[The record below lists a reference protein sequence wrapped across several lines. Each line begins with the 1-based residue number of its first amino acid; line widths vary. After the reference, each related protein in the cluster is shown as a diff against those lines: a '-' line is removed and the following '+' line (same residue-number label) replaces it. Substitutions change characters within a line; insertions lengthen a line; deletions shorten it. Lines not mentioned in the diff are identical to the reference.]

1 MPQDIQ
7 FSAAGLYAV
16 EISGWDRDQDFFVE
30 KCELEWS
37 EDAGKQVALKRN
49 LRDNTIL
56 FVRLLEP
63 WEQDRSY
70 PVVYRAEFLAQT
82 SGGTHKFRLIP
93 VHPWVKEG
101 PDTAA

>member
-1 MPQDIQ
+1 MLQHVQ
-7 FSAAGLYAV
+7 FSPASLYAV
-16 EISGWDRDQDFFVE
+16 EVSGWDRDQEFFVE

-37 EDAGKQVALKRN
+37 EEAGKQVALRRN

-56 FVRLLEP
+56 FVRLLES

-82 SGGTHKFRLIP
+82 SGGTQKFRLIP
-93 VHPWVKEG
+93 VHPWLNESSY
-101 PDTAA
+101 TAA